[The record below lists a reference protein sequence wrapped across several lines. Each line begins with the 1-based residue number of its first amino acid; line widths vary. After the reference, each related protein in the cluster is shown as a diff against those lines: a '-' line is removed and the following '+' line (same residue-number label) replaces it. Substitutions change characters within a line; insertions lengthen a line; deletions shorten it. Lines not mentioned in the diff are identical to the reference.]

1 MRQKIKRGKSIKW
14 RMKLDILEIEN
25 INDIDF
31 MIIFSTGNVDI
42 HIKRNEMIFDPD
54 GYFIF
59 NLNTSSLKDGLLK
72 CIIEV
77 MDQNS
82 SRNINDTIQ
91 LDTGVVITENVI
103 KRIIRNISN

>member
-1 MRQKIKRGKSIKW
+1 MYMLEVEN
-14 RMKLDILEIEN
+14 MKDV
-25 INDIDF
+25 DF
-31 MIIFSTGNVDI
+31 MIILSTGKVDI
-42 HIKRNEMIFDPD
+42 NRKENEMIFDPD
-54 GYFIF
+54 GYVIL

-72 CIIEV
+72 CRIEV